1 MDTETEREA
10 APRLTDEQ
18 LAEALALTREADSV
32 ELKLNIPAAEHRAT
46 VAALDLDPLEAQIR
60 QVYFFDTVDLDL
72 DRLGVIV
79 RARRSQ
85 GRGDDSVVKV
95 RPVVPASV
103 PASVRRSEHMVVEL
117 DAMPGG
123 FVCSASMKGKPGRGA
138 ARQVASGAASVRTL
152 LSGEQRRFFEAHVTD
167 GPGLDDLV
175 VLGPI
180 TVLKLKFTSGGYD
193 LVAELWLNP
202 DGSHSLELSTKADPA
217 IAFQT
222 AAELRAHLVER
233 GVGMTGAQ
241 QTKTRSALD
250 RLTAGLRG

>member
-1 MDTETEREA
+1 MDSGAEPEA
-10 APRLTDEQ
+10 AIRLTDEQ

-32 ELKLNIPAAEHRAT
+32 ELKLSIPAAEHRAT

-85 GRGDDSVVKV
+85 GHGSDSVVKV
-95 RPVVPASV
+95 RPVVPASI
-103 PASVRRSEHMVVEL
+103 PESVRRSESMVVEL

-123 FVCSASMKGKPGRGA
+123 FVCSASMKGKPARGSV
-138 ARQVASGAASVRTL
+138 RRVASGEAPVHTL
-152 LSGEQRRFFEAHVTD
+152 LSEEQVAFFEAHVAD
-167 GPGLDDLV
+167 GPGLDQLV

-180 TVLKLKFTSGGYD
+180 TVLKLKFVAAGHH

-217 IAFQT
+217 LVFQT
-222 AAELRAHLVER
+222 AVEVRAYLVER
-233 GVGMTGAQ
+233 GVGMSGAQ
-241 QTKTRSALD
+241 ETKTRTALD